1 MSKLFCCECKNV
13 CTGLA
18 IAASIII
25 GVIALILG
33 ITGTLTLTTP
43 FLLVAVGVA
52 IVYLAV
58 LLVTSSVLRCEY
70 LRRCICMILPVVL
83 VAILGTIVL
92 SAVLLVFTFAATSI
106 LGAIITGALIG
117 FFALII
123 TATACLVNC
132 IAGCSEE

>member
-1 MSKLFCCECKNV
+1 MSKLFCCECKNI
-13 CTGLA
+13 CTGIA
-18 IAASIII
+18 ITVSIII

-33 ITGTLTLTTP
+33 ITGALTLTTP

-58 LLVTSSVLRCEY
+58 LLLTASTLRSDY

-83 VAILGTIVL
+83 VAILGTILL
-92 SAVLLVFTFAATSI
+92 SAILLAFTFAATSI
-106 LGAIITGALIG
+106 IGAIITGALVG

-123 TATACLVNC
+123 TSTACLVNC
-132 IAGCSEE
+132 ISGCNEE